1 VRTSSKMSASHEALF
16 LWHNTH
22 RREPNHGK
30 VRPDTDMKGSNL
42 DSTQPS
48 QPKEGRAKTAPI
60 SSPPPQKPGAKK
72 SKKWFWVI
80 LFLLGLSVMVVIGVL
95 LGYESG
101 RQTNIAVKTRMVEL
115 TLEEQ
120 FDLGVQD
127 LEAGRYEVAYQRFEY
142 IIEQDPSF
150 PGVTEKLADAMSILY
165 ATATPTQASPTIS
178 PTPTIDLRPVEE
190 LFNQAI
196 ALVSVQDW
204 GTAIDTLL
212 ALRNADQAYEVAR
225 VDGLLFVSLRHRGL
239 NKIWQEGNLV
249 GGLYDLALAERFG
262 PLDVQSTSARDLAR
276 LYIIGSSFW
285 EVHPEQAVYYFSQV
299 AAAAP
304 GLRDA
309 SGWTASERYRE
320 ALIQYGDFL
329 ASQNDW
335 CNAQAQY
342 ELAFAISGDAALQEK
357 HTYAALQC
365 SPPSETPLQTTETL
379 TPTWTPTGATVP
391 PGLTA
396 TPTATQGGPP
406 IVTPTPTVTQTST
419 PTQPAA
425 VTPTP
430 TATQTAVP
438 TDTVPPSPTPSATS
452 GS

>member
-1 VRTSSKMSASHEALF
+1 MSKNWRWVLLF
-16 LWHNTH
+16 LIVF
-22 RREPNHGK
+22 G
-30 VRPDTDMKGSNL
+30 
-42 DSTQPS
+42 
-48 QPKEGRAKTAPI
+48 
-60 SSPPPQKPGAKK
+60 
-72 SKKWFWVI
+72 
-80 LFLLGLSVMVVIGVL
+80 VMVTVGVL

-120 FDLGVQD
+120 FELGVQD
-127 LEAGRYEVAYQRFEY
+127 LEAERYEVAYQRFEY

-150 PGVTEKLADAMSILY
+150 PGVTEKLADAMSVLY
-165 ATATPTQASPTIS
+165 ATATPTQPSPTIS
-178 PTPTIDLRPVEE
+178 PTPTIDPRPVEE

-204 GTAIDTLL
+204 SAAIDTLL
-212 ALRNADQAYEVAR
+212 ALRSADQVYEVAR
-225 VDGLLFVSLRHRGL
+225 IDGLLFVSLRYRGL
-239 NKIWQEGNLV
+239 DKIWQEGNLV

-262 PLDVQSTSARDLAR
+262 PLDVQSISARDLAR

-309 SGWTASERYRE
+309 SGWTANERYRE
-320 ALIQYGDFL
+320 ALIQYGDL
-329 ASQNDW
+329 LSSQGDW

-342 ELAFAISGDAALQEK
+342 ELAFAISGDATLQEK
-357 HTYAALQC
+357 HAYAATQC
-365 SPPSETPLQTTETL
+365 SPPSETPLLTTGTV
-379 TPTWTPTGATVP
+379 TPTWTPTGATIP
-391 PGLTA
+391 PGLTT

-406 IVTPTPTVTQTST
+406 LVSPTATPTATQTK
-419 PTQPAA
+419 PAV

-430 TATQTAVP
+430 TATQTVVP
-438 TDTVPPSPTPSATS
+438 PDTDTPMPSPTPSPTS